1 LQVSEKFGCRSSEIF
16 RKKTE
21 FSNSQNFHEKVW
33 KKVWKFKFG
42 KKFRNY
48 SKMYVNVV
56 GLDGNPA
63 IWQHSIVEMLAC
75 AWLLCCDSEANKL
88 DI

>member
-1 LQVSEKFGCRSSEIF
+1 MGSNLVSSYILDGNGVKTMPGRLMYPILVHSIIEKKEMVS
-16 RKKTE
+16 
-21 FSNSQNFHEKVW
+21 
-33 KKVWKFKFG
+33 
-42 KKFRNY
+42 
-48 SKMYVNVV
+48 VNTYVV

>member
-1 LQVSEKFGCRSSEIF
+1 MKSKWQRTFF
-16 RKKTE
+16 R
-21 FSNSQNFHEKVW
+21 
-33 KKVWKFKFG
+33 
-42 KKFRNY
+42 
-48 SKMYVNVV
+48 VV